1 MNPRK
6 RKYLKLMAA
15 QKAAP
20 APEPVVEV
28 APPAPAPEPEPV
40 VEAAPPAPA
49 PEPEPVAV
57 KEVVEKPARKTRS
70 RRKSSKSKK
79 D

>member
-6 RKYLKLMAA
+6 RKYLKLQAA

-28 APPAPAPEPEPV
+28 APPAPAP
-40 VEAAPPAPA
+40 
-49 PEPEPVAV
+49 VAV
-57 KEVVEKPARKTRS
+57 EEAVEEKPVRKAKP
-70 RRKSSKSKK
+70 RRKSNKSK
-79 D
+79 